1 MSAENPNTS
10 VYARSALAF
19 LGRPNLT
26 GYKMAVRLIPALTII
41 ATAAVTHAQQ
51 KSPTKPIRLIVPSS
65 AGGTQDTLAR
75 LFAPK
80 LGERLGQPVVVENRP
95 GAGGMIGAS
104 LVAKATPDGYTLLLG
119 GPGFAVNAG
128 VREQLPY
135 DPVKDFSGVAQ
146 IGYSTTVLV
155 VSPSLGVKSVKELIA
170 LAHAQPGK
178 ILFGSS
184 GGGSATFM
192 NAERFRMAAGIKAA
206 HVGFKGQPEFLLE
219 IAAGRIHYGVGG
231 LGPSM
236 SFIKNSQL
244 LPLAVTTLK
253 RAPLFPDVPTAA
265 EVLPGWGRDGSQG
278 IIAPSATPR
287 AIVRQL
293 NTEAAR
299 ILDIPDVR
307 DKLLGVDFNILTST
321 PDEYD
326 KMLRAD
332 IATFT
337 RIAKEAGF
345 RMK

>member
-1 MSAENPNTS
+1 MRMRATPGFTL
-10 VYARSALAF
+10 ALLITVA
-19 LGRPNLT
+19 
-26 GYKMAVRLIPALTII
+26 MAT
-41 ATAAVTHAQQ
+41 TAHGQP
-51 KSPTKPIRLIVPSS
+51 KYPTKPIRMIVPSS

-75 LFAPK
+75 LFAPR

-104 LVAKATPDGYTLLLG
+104 MVAKATPDGYTLLLG

-178 ILFGSS
+178 MLFGSS

-231 LGPSM
+231 LGPSL
-236 SFIKNSQL
+236 SFIKNNQL
-244 LPLAVTTLK
+244 LPLAVTTIK
-253 RAPLFPDVPTAA
+253 RAPLLPDVPTAT

-278 IIAPSATPR
+278 ILAPSATPR
-287 AIVRQL
+287 AIVQQI
-293 NTEAAR
+293 NKEAAR
-299 ILDIPDVR
+299 ILDTADVR

-321 PDEYD
+321 PEEYD

-337 RIAKEAGF
+337 RIAKEAGL
-345 RMK
+345 RTK

>member
-1 MSAENPNTS
+1 MSRWLYCACALVTAIAS
-10 VYARSALAF
+10 HALAQQPY
-19 LGRPNLT
+19 PN
-26 GYKMAVRLIPALTII
+26 
-41 ATAAVTHAQQ
+41 
-51 KSPTKPIRLIVPSS
+51 KPIRMIVPSS

-80 LGERLGQPVVVENRP
+80 LGDRLGQPVVVENRP

-104 LVAKATPDGYTLLLG
+104 IVAKAAADGYTLLLG
-119 GPGFAVNAG
+119 GPGFAVGAAVHAN
-128 VREQLPY
+128 LPY

-155 VSPSLGVKSVKELIA
+155 VGPSLGVKSVKELIA

-219 IAAGRIHYGVGG
+219 IMAGRVHYGVAG
-231 LGPSM
+231 LGPSLP
-236 SFIKNSQL
+236 FIKDGRL
-244 LPLAVTTLK
+244 LPLAVTTLR
-253 RAPLFPDVPTAA
+253 RAPLLPDVPTSA
-265 EVLPGWGRDGSQG
+265 EVVPGWGRDGSQG
-278 IIAPSATPR
+278 ILAPARTPR
-287 AIVRQL
+287 AIVHQL
-293 NTEAAR
+293 NKEAAR
-299 ILDIPDVR
+299 ILDMPEVR
-307 DKLLGVDFNILTST
+307 DRLLGVDFNILTST
-321 PDEYD
+321 PEEYD

-337 RIAKEAGF
+337 RVAKEAGL
-345 RMK
+345 RAK